1 MRNKEVIDAEKVLE
15 LESLCIDLAKK
26 QLNQNFVDA
35 LDILHAPKN
44 KIIICGIGKSGH
56 LGKKWLLH
64 LVVQVHLLVFYMP
77 QKPFM
82 EI

>member
-44 KIIICGIGKSGH
+44 KIIICGIH
-56 LGKKWLLH
+56 LFRCFHFRIFVGIFL
-64 LVVQVHLLVFYMP
+64 
-77 QKPFM
+77 
-82 EI
+82 